1 MEPLSDTI
9 KGGKDLELA
18 RSWALGGNLLLL
30 MLLKEHSNK
39 ITPPTYCCH
48 VCKDLT
54 VEMVV
59 KAETHE

>member
-18 RSWALGGNLLLL
+18 ISWALGGNLLLF

-39 ITPPTYCCH
+39 ITPNNILLLYS
-48 VCKDLT
+48 
-54 VEMVV
+54 
-59 KAETHE
+59 